1 MKDFTTAEHIAPI
14 LEDIE
19 SHFFI
24 DQAPQIKFLN
34 NINIV
39 LTAAD
44 ETGPGVT
51 CYLIGPENPE
61 NIPIT
66 SALINLYRS
75 IDEYSEAVE
84 TYPDELWIWSSRE
97 KDRATIAAG
106 TALLKKYTGPAA
118 RNNGPI
124 KF

>member
-1 MKDFTTAEHIAPI
+1 MKDFTTSDNITPV

-24 DQAPQIKFLN
+24 DQAPKIKFLN

-44 ETGPGVT
+44 EAGPGVT

-61 NIPIT
+61 NIPYT
-66 SALINLYRS
+66 KGLKELYHK
-75 IDEYSEAVE
+75 IDLYCKAAE
-84 TYPDELWIWSSRE
+84 TYAGELDDWSSRE

-106 TALLKKYTGPAA
+106 AALLKKYAGPAA
-118 RNNGPI
+118 HNNGPI